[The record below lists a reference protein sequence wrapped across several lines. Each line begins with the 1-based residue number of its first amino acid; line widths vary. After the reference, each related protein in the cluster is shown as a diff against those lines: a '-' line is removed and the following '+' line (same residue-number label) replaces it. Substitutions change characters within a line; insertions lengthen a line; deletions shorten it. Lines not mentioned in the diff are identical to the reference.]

1 MIYQF
6 LRVLLCAALLTGTSV
21 HAVGKRALWN
31 FVEAKKELQKK
42 LSELRRLDPAA
53 ADDKSESLA
62 ADIQGLI
69 DEVKKLDP
77 TKASEFQE
85 VLDASFEVEAGSLSL
100 LAQKQ
105 HEQLKNEITDAKS
118 KIKTKSSQIQSAI
131 DNNTPMVLQDEGEET
146 SNSPQGI
153 PGLKQAQNDGYLSYL
168 SYVTVPISAI
178 TFPFTKL
185 IAKSYKMGMR
195 LLDFITLG
203 KVERIHKTYIGIL
216 EQEKDALAAAIVNSS
231 TAAALKINGF
241 LARITDE
248 SSEVAD
254 VTTTLLPQE
263 KLWFLGKIYKK
274 AKGVVSGVASSM
286 RTKDT
291 LSGSRLHTIVVGEL
305 LEYNAVMTPLI
316 DLEKHSGLQLALSN
330 MNAYLTEFLGKM
342 KSKESFSQD
351 EKNLIAALYELNH
364 TLDSAN
370 EESKKILDT
379 EKKAVYP
386 NGKLSD
392 LFTFGQNK
400 ADFEKIITA
409 AGIDKAKAIDTRSYP
424 QKIQQALSVKKL
436 RAYKDDFAALAGL
449 VLTIAGGSYLVESY
463 LPQYKNKFTA
473 YASAPITYVISLV
486 KTYFKMP
493 TIFGAVTDSAKNKA
507 ATALAAI
514 KGKIKQLPYSEKI
527 AGVISASWVKAA
539 SLAGAGTRLLGSLYA
554 KVRGQSDIISDE
566 NREWENQQ
574 SIYEQYYAD
583 DSAAQKALA
592 QAREQAQRELDLQQ
606 FRRDQQEVEKNA
618 ETATGSSSLD
628 FDPFAVEKTNWDE
641 AQGQG
646 D

>member
-6 LRVLLCAALLTGTSV
+6 LRVALCAALLTGTSV

-42 LSELRRLDPAA
+42 LSDLRKMDATAA
-53 ADDKSESLA
+53 EDQSEALA

-105 HEQLKNEITDAKS
+105 HEQLKKEITDASS
-118 KIKTKSSQIQSAI
+118 KIQKNGDKIGEAVEKQSDI
-131 DNNTPMVLQDEGEET
+131 ILSDDGDIV
-146 SNSPQGI
+146 SNPSGGI
-153 PGLKQAQNDGYLSYL
+153 PGLSDAASNGYLDYL
-168 SYVTVPISAI
+168 TYVTVPISAI

-195 LLDFITLG
+195 LLDFITAG
-203 KVERIHKTYIGIL
+203 KIERIHKTYIGIL
-216 EQEKDALAAAIVNSS
+216 EQEKDALAAAIANSS

-263 KLWFLGKIYKK
+263 KRWFLGKIYDK
-274 AKGVVSGVASSM
+274 AKTVASSL
-286 RTKDT
+286 RTKET
-291 LSGSRLHTIVVGEL
+291 LSGSKLHAIVIGEL

-316 DLEKHSGLQLALSN
+316 DLEKHSGLKLALSN
-330 MNAYLTEFLGKM
+330 MQGYFAEFLQKM
-342 KSKESFSQD
+342 KDKKSFSDD
-351 EKNLIAALYELNH
+351 EKNLIGALYELHH

-392 LFTFGQNK
+392 IFTFGQNK
-400 ADFEKIITA
+400 VDFEKIIATA
-409 AGIDKAKAIDTRSYP
+409 AIDKSKHIDTRSYP
-424 QKIQQALSVKKL
+424 QKVQQALSVKKL

-493 TIFGAVTDSAKNKA
+493 TVFGAVTDAAKNKA
-507 ATALAAI
+507 ANALAAI
-514 KGKIKQLPYSEKI
+514 KGKIKQLPYSDKI

-539 SLAGAGTRLLGSLYA
+539 SLAGAGTRLLGNLYA
-554 KVRGQSDIISDE
+554 KVKGQSDIIQDQD
-566 NREWENQQ
+566 REWEEQQ
-574 SIYEQYYAD
+574 KVYEEYYAD
-583 DSAAQKALA
+583 DIAAQQAFA
-592 QAREQAQRELDLQQ
+592 QAQAQEQRGIELDQ
-606 FRRDQQEVEKNA
+606 FRLEQGEVERDTERA
-618 ETATGSSSLD
+618 IGSRELD
-628 FDPFAVEKTNWDE
+628 FDPFAVQKNSWDE
-641 AQGQG
+641 SQAQG